1 MQFLQ
6 ISGSDKFSNYA
17 NLQKCQV
24 TRIDMVRQLINHI
37 NLRITKT
44 REEQKP
50 LSKGEVFEALLQQP
64 RRNARQPG
72 SVFLIS
78 FNFSFCTGLVFVT
91 EGSFILEMDSE
102 VPCSASVDSH
112 NNSI

>member
-37 NLRITKT
+37 NLRIIKT
-44 REEQKP
+44 CEEQKP

-72 SVFLIS
+72 SVLQFCLIFL
-78 FNFSFCTGLVFVT
+78 LAL
-91 EGSFILEMDSE
+91 GSFLAVQDSSIGDL
-102 VPCSASVDSH
+102 VTHSLTHSVSYLLT
-112 NNSI
+112 

>member
-6 ISGSDKFSNYA
+6 ISGSDKFCNYA

-50 LSKGEVFEALLQQP
+50 LSKDEVFGALLQQP

-72 SVFLIS
+72 SVLQFYLIFL
-78 FNFSFCTGLVFVT
+78 LAL
-91 EGSFILEMDSE
+91 GSFL
-102 VPCSASVDSH
+102 
-112 NNSI
+112 